1 MPGPRSARIL
11 GRVIT
16 RIFLGI
22 GLLAF
27 AAPSAAVAPAGYP
40 DLVGPRALA
49 LSASL
54 GVAASNEG
62 MWVNPGAVAA
72 RKRYSLET
80 DVFVD
85 RRGADTT
92 ARFYGGSVVD
102 SLSAPV
108 AAGVAYM
115 RSDEGPYTGN
125 AWSAVLSGPV
135 AQGFYLGVT
144 GKYISFQGT
153 APASNVSAGTVDAG
167 IFWQVADQLSLGV
180 AGYNLVS
187 IDDPVVAPMGYGAG
201 IGIGSDRTVQITAD
215 WRVDL
220 DRAPDPD
227 RAPKTT
233 NRWAVGAEV
242 LLGELVPLRA
252 GWMRDETLGGSWWSV
267 GAGLVTRAGV
277 SLDVAWRQSLD
288 DPSART
294 IAGALKLF
302 FFQ

>member
-1 MPGPRSARIL
+1 MIA
-11 GRVIT
+11 

-22 GLLAF
+22 ALLAAG
-27 AAPSAAVAPAGYP
+27 AARAGDAPLPAGYP

-49 LSASL
+49 LSAST

-62 MWVNPGAVAA
+62 MWVNPGAIGA
-72 RKRYSLET
+72 RRRYSVET

-102 SLSAPV
+102 SISAPV
-108 AAGVAYM
+108 AAGIAYM
-115 RSDEGPYTGN
+115 RADEGPYIGS
-125 AWSAVLSGPV
+125 AWNGVISGPI
-135 AQGFYLGVT
+135 AQGLYLGVA
-144 GKYISFQGT
+144 GKYLSFKG
-153 APASNVSAGTVDAG
+153 PRNVSAGTVDAG
-167 IFWQVADQLSLGV
+167 VFWQVADQFSLGV

-187 IDDPVVAPMGYGAG
+187 IDAPGVAPMGYGAG
-201 IGIGSDRTVQITAD
+201 VGIGSDRSFQLTAD
-215 WRVDL
+215 WRADL
-220 DRAPDPD
+220 D

-242 LLGELVPLRA
+242 LLGELVPVRA

-267 GAGLVTRAGV
+267 GVGLVTRAGV
-277 SLDVAWRQSLD
+277 SLDVGYRQSLD

-294 IAGALKLF
+294 IAGALKVFLF
-302 FFQ
+302 Q